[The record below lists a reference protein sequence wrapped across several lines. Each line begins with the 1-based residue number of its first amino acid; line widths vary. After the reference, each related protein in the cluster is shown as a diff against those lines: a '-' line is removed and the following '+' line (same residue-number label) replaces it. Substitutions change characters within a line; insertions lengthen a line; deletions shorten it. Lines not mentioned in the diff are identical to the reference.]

1 MRIIF
6 RCHKLKI
13 KDVISVNLKN
23 SIKLL
28 LTAALSAAVCVSA
41 CACGSQPDTQQSTT
55 DAPTTAE
62 VTEAASTEPRKII
75 IDSDTGADDASALI
89 LAAKQKNVEILG
101 VTVLVGNVDLEQSS
115 KNALAALEL
124 AGCDAPVYKGSADTF
139 TGELK
144 YANSVFG
151 NDGMGDA
158 DLIHPKKQAAE
169 GGAVDFIIDTV
180 KNNPNEVE
188 LISLG
193 PSTNIAK
200 AIKKAPDEMKKVKRI
215 WTMGTAGLGAGNAS
229 PVAEFNVYADAE
241 AFKIMLDS
249 GLPITVIGLDM
260 CDGDA
265 QWTDEQFVQ
274 LEGLNETGRFVAKSF
289 GKIRE
294 FYKKNGS
301 ESVMNCD
308 ALAMMC
314 VLYPGFVRKTINTH
328 ASCITDHS
336 EAYSQVIFYKEGFTY
351 DMIKNDFEYH
361 VVLVSEVNK
370 SAYFNTYLEA
380 I

>member
-1 MRIIF
+1 
-6 RCHKLKI
+6 
-13 KDVISVNLKN
+13 
-23 SIKLL
+23 
-28 LTAALSAAVCVSA
+28 
-41 CACGSQPDTQQSTT
+41 
-55 DAPTTAE
+55 
-62 VTEAASTEPRKII
+62 
-75 IDSDTGADDASALI
+75 
-89 LAAKQKNVEILG
+89 
-101 VTVLVGNVDLEQSS
+101 
-115 KNALAALEL
+115 
-124 AGCDAPVYKGSADTF
+124 
-139 TGELK
+139 
-144 YANSVFG
+144 
-151 NDGMGDA
+151 MGDV
-158 DLIHPKKQAAE
+158 DLIHPKKQAE
-169 GGAVDFIIDTV
+169 DGDAVDFIINTV
-180 KNNPNEVE
+180 RNDPNEVE
-188 LISLG
+188 LIALG
-193 PSTNIAK
+193 PATNIAK
-200 AIKKAPDEMKKVKRI
+200 AIQKAPEDMKKVKRI
-215 WTMGTAGLGAGNAS
+215 WSMGTAGLGSGNAS
-229 PVAEFNVYADAE
+229 PVAEFNVYADAS
-241 AFKIMLDS
+241 AYKLMLDS
-249 GLPITVIGLDM
+249 GLPVTVIGLDM

-274 LEGLNETGRFVAKSF
+274 LEALNETGRFVAKSF

-380 I
+380 IK